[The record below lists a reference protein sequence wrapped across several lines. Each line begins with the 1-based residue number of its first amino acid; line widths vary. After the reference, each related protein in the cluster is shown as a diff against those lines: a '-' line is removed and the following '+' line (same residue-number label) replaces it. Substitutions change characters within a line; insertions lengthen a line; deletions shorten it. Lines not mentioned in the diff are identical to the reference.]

1 MKLWKEVSPYTG
13 IEIDMDEDAPANS
26 AGSGN
31 VAMPPDILRHKKRKQ
46 TLIDR
51 DGKLDGRSKA
61 YKQHRAKLEAAREK
75 RMARREALASKF
87 IETIKK
93 KSIETEMAYG
103 SGHDTAKPMADMS
116 NLNASKKKKKK
127 KK

>member
-13 IEIDMDEDAPANS
+13 IEVDMDEDAPANS

-46 TLIDR
+46 NLIDR
-51 DGKLDGRSKA
+51 DVKLDGRSKA

-75 RMARREALASKF
+75 RRARREALASKF

-127 KK
+127 

>member
-13 IEIDMDEDAPANS
+13 IEVDMDEDAPANS

-61 YKQHRAKLEAAREK
+61 YTQHRAKLEAAREK
-75 RMARREALASKF
+75 RRARREALASKF

-127 KK
+127 

>member
-1 MKLWKEVSPYTG
+1 MEVNPYTG
-13 IEIDMDEDAPANS
+13 QPKDEDAPANS

-75 RMARREALASKF
+75 RRARREALASKF

-127 KK
+127 